1 MENTRID
8 FGRRIAEARSI
19 KGLKQEV
26 LAERAG
32 ITQNNLSRIENGKYN
47 PGLDILLRIA
57 DALDM
62 ELGFIDKALH

>member
-1 MENTRID
+1 MNTREY
-8 FGRRIAEARSI
+8 FGKKIAEARSI

-47 PGLDILLRIA
+47 PGLDIIQRIA

-62 ELGFIDKALH
+62 ELGFLEK